1 MCSRAAGLEPNESIS
16 KEMGEKRFV
25 PTQQCQL
32 FWNVSEPFGV
42 ESLDGKFF
50 GSGFD
55 KAGFDKGR
63 ILIKQGF
70 DKEMRMRRSSAWLY
84 ALNGR

>member
-1 MCSRAAGLEPNESIS
+1 LEPNESIA

-50 GSGFD
+50 DPGID

-63 ILIKQGF
+63 F
-70 DKEMRMRRSSAWLY
+70 
-84 ALNGR
+84 